1 MHLHINH
8 STYFKY
14 MTSFVGASIAIVET
28 SNIIDH
34 QLHLE
39 FPLVEV
45 ALVGLLIT
53 FIIGLFVTYRNQ
65 KTPDRIKE
73 KIKNKFE
80 KWSATQSVQFK
91 LNTTELLNANLFPEL
106 LSENNFD
113 KFIEISKQNN
123 SDGGAMNKLLPILNI
138 LLLVGFL
145 GAGIFFYIK
154 LGKASNTIEKEL
166 PEFLQLIKEGKSG
179 AAYYAGKKIL
189 ENDPNNKVVIDG
201 LKTVTTTVDLMT
213 VTPNIDVYL
222 QLSEADNK
230 WEFVG
235 KTPINKTSLPN
246 GTVKL
251 KFVDANKNEFI
262 VSAGTYFISTG
273 ENVFELPA
281 SMPDTTTMALVI
293 GGKTNI
299 FLAGLDSRPTAKFS
313 PYLIDKN
320 EVTNEEYKKF
330 VDAGGYKNASLW
342 NIPATLSGKPFNFE
356 LAQKLFVDQTGF
368 SGPATWS
375 NGSFPDGKAKFP
387 VNGISWFEADAYAKF
402 MKKNLPSVHQW
413 AKAATPSRSGLVCPV
428 SNFSKSETKE
438 VPYSSIKS
446 GYGLSDVA
454 GNVREWCANATKDDL
469 TERAILGGGY
479 DDDPYTFNDYYGQDA
494 FSRTSSNGMRLVK
507 DLTTNNQSL
516 YAEVIK
522 KPFRDF
528 LKLPK
533 ISKEIFDI
541 YKRQFDYEASALDI
555 KILKTDNSDPDY
567 TYELIE
573 YNAAYNNER
582 MSGVLFKPKNLTGKA
597 PAIVYFPGSNVIH
610 TSEIEKVTLSQ
621 MARSYVKMGY
631 AFFYPIYKGTINR
644 QDALKSDYAD
654 KTDFYKEHVIMWG
667 KDMKRSIDVIE
678 SRNDL
683 DASNLLYFG
692 VSWGGEMAN
701 IMIPIEPRIKRAV
714 LLVAGL
720 EFEEAKPEVEAAS
733 YTPFIKVP
741 ILMLNGK
748 YDYFFPSETSQKP
761 MFELIGTNKN
771 DKYWYLHESSHTV
784 PLDEFTK
791 KVKIFLDKYSKPA
804 GK

>member
-1 MHLHINH
+1 
-8 STYFKY
+8 

-53 FIIGLFVTYRNQ
+53 FIIGLFITYRNQ

-145 GAGIFFYIK
+145 GAGIFFYVK

-189 ENDPNNKVVIDG
+189 DNDPNNKVVIDG
-201 LKTVTTTVDLMT
+201 LKSITTTVDLMT
-213 VTPNIDVYL
+213 VSPNIEVYL

-251 KFVDANKNEFI
+251 KFVDTNKNEFI

-281 SMPDTTTMALVI
+281 SMPDTSTMALVI

-299 FLAGLDSRPTAKFS
+299 FLAGLDSRPAAKFS

-342 NIPATLSGKPFNFE
+342 TIPATLNGKPFNFE
-356 LAQKLFVDQTGF
+356 FVQKFFVDKTGF
-368 SGPATWS
+368 LGPATWS

-387 VNGISWFEADAYAKF
+387 VNGISWYEADAYAKF

-438 VPYSSIKS
+438 VPYSTIKS

-494 FSRTSSNGMRLVK
+494 FSRSSSNGVRLVK
-507 DLTTNNQSL
+507 DLTNNNLPL

-533 ISKEIFDI
+533 ISKEIFEI
-541 YKRQFDYEASALDI
+541 YKRQFDYEAGPLDI

-582 MSGVLFKPKNLTGKA
+582 MSGVLFKPKNVTGKA
-597 PAIVYFPGSNVIH
+597 QAIIHFPGSNVIH
-610 TSEIEKVTLSQ
+610 TSEIEKVTLGQ
-621 MARSYVKMGY
+621 MARSYLKMGY

-654 KTDFYKEHVIMWG
+654 KTDLYKDHVIMWG

-678 SRNDL
+678 SRSDL
-683 DASNLLYFG
+683 DVSNLIYFG

-761 MFELIGTNKN
+761 MFELIGTNK
-771 DKYWYLHESSHTV
+771 
-784 PLDEFTK
+784 
-791 KVKIFLDKYSKPA
+791 
-804 GK
+804 

>member
-1 MHLHINH
+1 
-8 STYFKY
+8 

-45 ALVGLLIT
+45 VLIGLLIT
-53 FIIGLFVTYRNQ
+53 FIIGLFITYRNQ

-73 KIKNKFE
+73 KIQNKFE
-80 KWSATQSVQFK
+80 KWTATQSTQFK
-91 LNTTELLNANLFPEL
+91 LNTTELLNAKLFPEL
-106 LSENNFD
+106 LSEDNFD
-113 KFIEISKQNN
+113 QFLQISKENN
-123 SDGGAMNKLLPILNI
+123 SNDSTINKLLPILNI
-138 LLLVGFL
+138 LLLICFL
-145 GAGIFFYIK
+145 GAGIFFYVK
-154 LGKASNTIEKEL
+154 LGRASNTIEKEL

-189 ENDPNNKVVIDG
+189 ESDPNNKVVIDG
-201 LKTVTTTVDLMT
+201 MKTITTTVDLMT
-213 VTPNIDVYL
+213 VSPNVDVFL
-222 QLSEADNK
+222 QLSENDNK
-230 WEFVG
+230 WEFIG

-246 GTVKL
+246 GTIKL
-251 KFVDANKNEFI
+251 KFIDSKKNEFI
-262 VSAGTYFISTG
+262 VTAGTYFISTG
-273 ENVFELPA
+273 ENNFELPE
-281 SMPDTTTMALVI
+281 SMPDTSTMALVI

-299 FLAGLDSRPTAKFS
+299 FLAGLDSRPATRFS

-320 EVTNEEYKKF
+320 EVTNEQFKKF
-330 VDAGGYKNASLW
+330 VDAGGYKNASFW
-342 NIPATLSGKPFNFE
+342 AIPSLINGKPFDFE
-356 LAQKLFVDQTGF
+356 KAQKMFVDKTGF
-368 SGPATWS
+368 PGPSTWS
-375 NGSFPDGKAKFP
+375 NGNFPDGKAKFP
-387 VNGISWFEADAYAKF
+387 VNGISWYEADAYAKF
-402 MKKNLPSVHQW
+402 MNKKLPSVHQW

-438 VPYSSIKS
+438 VPFSSIKS

-494 FSRTSSNGMRLVK
+494 FNRSSSNGVRLVK
-507 DLTTNNQSL
+507 DLTNNNLTL
-516 YAEVIK
+516 YTEVIK
-522 KPFRDF
+522 KPFRNF

-541 YKRQFDYEASALDI
+541 YKRQFDYEAGPLDI

-582 MSGVLFKPKNLTGKA
+582 MSGVLFKPKNIIGKA
-597 PAIVYFPGSNVIH
+597 PAIVFFPGSNVIH
-610 TSEIEKVTLSQ
+610 TSEIEKVTLNQ
-621 MARSYVKMGY
+621 MSRSFIKMGY

-654 KTDFYKEHVIMWG
+654 KTDLYKDHVIMWG

-678 SRNDL
+678 SRSDL

-701 IMIPIEPRIKRAV
+701 IMIPIENRIKRAV

-733 YTPFIKVP
+733 YTPYIKVP

-791 KVKIFLDKYSKPA
+791 KVKIFLDKYSKPN

>member
-53 FIIGLFVTYRNQ
+53 FIIGLFLTYRNQ

-123 SDGGAMNKLLPILNI
+123 SDGGALNKLLPILNI

-201 LKTVTTTVDLMT
+201 IKTITTAVDVIT

-222 QLSEADNK
+222 LLSQEDDK
-230 WEFVG
+230 WEFIG
-235 KTPINKTSLPN
+235 KTPLNKKSLPN
-246 GTVKL
+246 GNLKL
-251 KFVDANKNEFI
+251 KFVDANKHDFI
-262 VSAGTYFISTG
+262 VNVGTFNLELD
-273 ENVFELPA
+273 ENNFELPTT
-281 SMPDTTTMALVI
+281 MPDTTTMALVI
-293 GGKTNI
+293 GTNASVR
-299 FLAGLDSRPTAKFS
+299 LPGLDSRPRVMFS
-313 PYLIDKN
+313 PFLIDKT
-320 EVTNEEYKKF
+320 EVTNIEYKKF
-330 VDAGGYKNASLW
+330 VDAGGYKNPGLW
-342 NIPATLSGKPFNFE
+342 SIPTLLNGKPFNID

-368 SGPATWS
+368 SGPASWI
-375 NGSFPDGKAKFP
+375 NGTYPDGKANFP
-387 VNGISWFEADAYAKF
+387 VSGISWYEADAYAKF
-402 MKKNLPSVHQW
+402 VKKKLPTVYQW
-413 AKAATPSRSGLVCPV
+413 AHAATPLKSSSMCPS

-438 VPYSSIKS
+438 VPYSKIKS
-446 GYGLSDVA
+446 GFGLSDVA
-454 GNVREWCANATKDDL
+454 GNVREWCSNATKDDL

-479 DDDPYTFNDYYGQDA
+479 EDDSYTFNNYFGQDA
-494 FSRTSSNGMRLVK
+494 FNRSKSNGVRLVK
-507 DLTTNNQSL
+507 DLTNNNLQQ
-516 YAEVIK
+516 YAEIIK
-522 KPFRDF
+522 MPTRDF
-528 LKLPK
+528 LKIPK
-533 ISKEIFDI
+533 ISKEVFEI
-541 YKRQFDYEASALDI
+541 YKRQFDYEPTPLNI
-555 KILKTDNSDPDY
+555 KILKTDNSDPDF

-573 YNAAYNNER
+573 YNAAYNNEI
-582 MSGVLFKPKNLTGKA
+582 MSGVLFKPKNFNGKVPTIINYPTALSIYASDINELTLGQFQKTLLKLGH
-597 PAIVYFPGSNVIH
+597 AIFC
-610 TSEIEKVTLSQ
+610 
-621 MARSYVKMGY
+621 
-631 AFFYPIYKGTINR
+631 PIYKGTYNR
-644 QDALKSDYAD
+644 RDELKSYYPA

-678 SRNDL
+678 SRTDL
-683 DASNLLYFG
+683 DLSNLMYFG
-692 VSWGGEMAN
+692 FSWGGEMSN

-714 LLVAGL
+714 LIVAGYAFD
-720 EFEEAKPEVEAAS
+720 ESKPEVEAAV

-741 ILMLNGK
+741 VLMLNGK
-748 YDYFFPSETSQKP
+748 YDYIFPSETSQKP
-761 MFELIGTNKN
+761 MYELLGTNKN

>member
-1 MHLHINH
+1 
-8 STYFKY
+8 

-39 FPLVEV
+39 FPLVEA

-53 FIIGLFVTYRNQ
+53 FIIGLFITYRNQ

-138 LLLVGFL
+138 LLLVSFL
-145 GAGIFFYIK
+145 GAGIFFYVK

-189 ENDPNNKVVIDG
+189 DNDPNNKVVIDG
-201 LKTVTTTVDLMT
+201 LKTITTTVDLMT
-213 VTPNIDVYL
+213 VTPNVDVYL
-222 QLSEADNK
+222 QLSETENK
-230 WEFVG
+230 WEYVG

-251 KFVDANKNEFI
+251 KFVDTNKNEFI

-281 SMPDTTTMALVI
+281 SMPDTSTMALVI

-299 FLAGLDSRPTAKFS
+299 FLAGLDSRPAAKFS

-330 VDAGGYKNASLW
+330 VDAGGYKNPDFWS
-342 NIPATLSGKPFNFE
+342 IPTLLNGKPFNFN
-356 LAQKLFVDQTGF
+356 LAQKLFVDKTGF
-368 SGPATWS
+368 LGPATWS

-387 VNGISWFEADAYAKF
+387 VNGISWYEADAYAKF

-413 AKAATPSRSGLVCPV
+413 AKAATPSISGLVCPV

-438 VPYSSIKS
+438 VPYSTIKS

-494 FSRTSSNGMRLVK
+494 FSRTSSNGVRLVK
-507 DLTTNNQSL
+507 DLTNNNLPL
-516 YAEVIK
+516 YSEVIK

-533 ISKEIFDI
+533 ISKEIFEI
-541 YKRQFDYEASALDI
+541 YKRQFDYESGPLDI

-582 MSGVLFKPKNLTGKA
+582 MSGVLFKPKNVIGKA
-597 PAIVYFPGSNVIH
+597 PAIVFFPGSNVIH

-621 MARSYVKMGY
+621 MSRSYVKMGY

-654 KTDFYKEHVIMWG
+654 KTDLYKDHVIMWG

-678 SRNDL
+678 SRSDL

-791 KVKIFLDKYSKPA
+791 KVKIFLDKYSKPP

>member
-53 FIIGLFVTYRNQ
+53 FIIGLFITYRNQ

-145 GAGIFFYIK
+145 GAGIFFYVK

-189 ENDPNNKVVIDG
+189 DNDPNNKVVIDG
-201 LKTVTTTVDLMT
+201 LKSITTTVDLMT
-213 VTPNIDVYL
+213 VSPNIEVYL

-251 KFVDANKNEFI
+251 KFVDTNKNEFI

-281 SMPDTTTMALVI
+281 SMPDTSTMALVI

-299 FLAGLDSRPTAKFS
+299 FLAGLDSRPAAKFS

-342 NIPATLSGKPFNFE
+342 TIPATLNGKPFNFE
-356 LAQKLFVDQTGF
+356 FVQKFFVDKTGF
-368 SGPATWS
+368 LGPATWS

-387 VNGISWFEADAYAKF
+387 VNGISWYEADAYAKF

-438 VPYSSIKS
+438 VPYSTIKS

-494 FSRTSSNGMRLVK
+494 FSRSSSNGVRLVK
-507 DLTTNNQSL
+507 DLTNNNLPL

-533 ISKEIFDI
+533 ISKEIFEI
-541 YKRQFDYEASALDI
+541 YKRQFDYEAGPLDI

-582 MSGVLFKPKNLTGKA
+582 MSGVLFKPKNVTGKA
-597 PAIVYFPGSNVIH
+597 QAIIHFPGSNVIH
-610 TSEIEKVTLSQ
+610 TSEIEKVTLGQ
-621 MARSYVKMGY
+621 MARSYLKMGY

-654 KTDFYKEHVIMWG
+654 KTDLYKDHVIMWG

-678 SRNDL
+678 SRSDL
-683 DASNLLYFG
+683 DVSNLLYFG

>member
-53 FIIGLFVTYRNQ
+53 FIIGLFITYRNQ

-145 GAGIFFYIK
+145 GAGIFFYVK

-166 PEFLQLIKEGKSG
+166 PEFLQLIKEGKAG

-189 ENDPNNKVVIDG
+189 DNDPNNKVVIDG
-201 LKTVTTTVDLMT
+201 LKSITTTVDLMT

-251 KFVDANKNEFI
+251 KFVDSNKNEFI

-299 FLAGLDSRPTAKFS
+299 FLAGLDSRPAAKFS

-330 VDAGGYKNASLW
+330 VDAGGYKNPSLW
-342 NIPATLSGKPFNFE
+342 SIPTLLNGKPFNID

-494 FSRTSSNGMRLVK
+494 FSRSSSNGVRLVK
-507 DLTTNNQSL
+507 DLTNNNLPL

-533 ISKEIFDI
+533 ISKEIFEI
-541 YKRQFDYEASALDI
+541 YKRQFDYEAGPLDI

-582 MSGVLFKPKNLTGKA
+582 MSGVLFKPKNVTGKA
-597 PAIVYFPGSNVIH
+597 QAIIHFPGSNVIH
-610 TSEIEKVTLSQ
+610 TSEIEKVTLGQ

-654 KTDFYKEHVIMWG
+654 KTDLYKDHVIMWG

-678 SRNDL
+678 SRSDL
-683 DASNLLYFG
+683 DVSNLLYFG

>member
-1 MHLHINH
+1 MHIHVNH

-14 MTSFVGASIAIVET
+14 MTSFLGASIAIVEA

-39 FPLVEV
+39 FPLIKFSVI
-45 ALVGLLIT
+45 GLLIT
-53 FIIGLFVTYRNQ
+53 FIIGLILTYRNQ

-73 KIKNKFE
+73 KILIKFE
-80 KWSATQSVQFK
+80 KWESTQSVKFK
-91 LNTTELLNANLFPEL
+91 LNTTELLNAKLFPDL
-106 LSENNFD
+106 LSEKNFD
-113 KFIEISKQNN
+113 KFIDISKQNN
-123 SDGGAMNKLLPILNI
+123 SDGNAINKLLPILNI
-138 LLLVGFL
+138 ILVVIFF

-179 AAYYAGKKIL
+179 AAYYAGKKLL

-201 LKTVTTTVDLMT
+201 LKTITTTVDLMT
-213 VTPNIDVYL
+213 VSPNIDVYL
-222 QLSEADNK
+222 QLSETDDK
-230 WEFVG
+230 WELIG

-251 KFVDANKNEFI
+251 KFIDAKKNEFI
-262 VSAGTYFISTG
+262 VTAGTYFISTG
-273 ENVFELPA
+273 ENIFELPN
-281 SMPDTTTMALVI
+281 SMPDTSTMALVI

-299 FLAGLDSRPTAKFS
+299 FLAGLDSRPAVTFS

-320 EVTNEEYKKF
+320 EVTNQEYKKF
-330 VDAGGYKNASLW
+330 VDADDYKIATFWS
-342 NIPATLSGKPFNFE
+342 IPKVVNGKPFTFDQ
-356 LAQKLFVDQTGF
+356 AQKLFIDKTGF
-368 SGPATWS
+368 AGPASWS
-375 NGSFPDGKAKFP
+375 NGTYPDGKANFP
-387 VNGISWFEADAYAKF
+387 VSGISWYEADAYAKF
-402 MKKNLPSVHQW
+402 MKKRLPSVHQW
-413 AKAATPSRSGLVCPV
+413 AKAATPSRSGLICPV
-428 SNFSKSETKE
+428 SNFSKSETHE
-438 VPYSSIKS
+438 VPYSKIQS
-446 GYGLSDVA
+446 GYGLNDVA

-469 TERAILGGGY
+469 SE
-479 DDDPYTFNDYYGQDA
+479 
-494 FSRTSSNGMRLVK
+494 K
-507 DLTTNNQSL
+507 D
-516 YAEVIK
+516 
-522 KPFRDF
+522 FM
-528 LKLPK
+528 KLPK

-541 YKRQFDYEASALDI
+541 YKRQFDYEAGPLDI

-582 MSGVLFKPKNLTGKA
+582 MSGVLFKPKNVKGKI
-597 PAIVYFPGSNVIH
+597 PSIIFFPGSNVIH
-610 TSEIEKVTLSQ
+610 TSEIEKVTISQ
-621 MARSYVKMGY
+621 MSRSFIKFGY

-654 KTDFYKEHVIMWG
+654 KTDFYKDHVIMWG

-678 SRNDL
+678 SRADL
-683 DASNLLYFG
+683 DASNLMYFG

-720 EFEEAKPEVEAAS
+720 IFEEAKPEVEAAS

-771 DKYWYLHESSHTV
+771 DKYWYLYESSHTV

-791 KVKIFLDKYSKPA
+791 KVKIFLDKYSKPPV
-804 GK
+804 K

>member
-1 MHLHINH
+1 
-8 STYFKY
+8 

-39 FPLVEV
+39 FPLVEA

-53 FIIGLFVTYRNQ
+53 FIIGLFITYRNQ

-138 LLLVGFL
+138 LLLVSFL
-145 GAGIFFYIK
+145 GAGIFFYVK

-189 ENDPNNKVVIDG
+189 DNDPNNKVVIDG
-201 LKTVTTTVDLMT
+201 LKTITTTVDLMT
-213 VTPNIDVYL
+213 VTPNVDVYL
-222 QLSEADNK
+222 QLSETENK
-230 WEFVG
+230 WEYVG

-251 KFVDANKNEFI
+251 KFVDTNKNEFI

-273 ENVFELPA
+273 ENMFELPS

-299 FLAGLDSRPTAKFS
+299 FLAGLDSRPAAKFS

-330 VDAGGYKNASLW
+330 VDAGGYKNPDFWS
-342 NIPATLSGKPFNFE
+342 IPTLLNGKPFNFN
-356 LAQKLFVDQTGF
+356 LAQKLFVDKTGF
-368 SGPATWS
+368 LGPATWS

-387 VNGISWFEADAYAKF
+387 VNGISWYEADAYAKF

-413 AKAATPSRSGLVCPV
+413 AKAATPSISGLVCPV

-438 VPYSSIKS
+438 VPYSTIKS

-494 FSRTSSNGMRLVK
+494 FSRTSSNGVRLVK
-507 DLTTNNQSL
+507 DLTNNNLPL
-516 YAEVIK
+516 YSEVIK

-533 ISKEIFDI
+533 ISKEIFEI
-541 YKRQFDYEASALDI
+541 YKRQFDYESGPLDI

-582 MSGVLFKPKNLTGKA
+582 MSGVLFKPKNVIGKA
-597 PAIVYFPGSNVIH
+597 PAIVFFPGSNVIH

-621 MARSYVKMGY
+621 MSRSYVKMGY

-654 KTDFYKEHVIMWG
+654 KTDLYKDHVIMWG

-678 SRNDL
+678 SRSDL

-791 KVKIFLDKYSKPA
+791 KVKIFLDKYSKPS

>member
-1 MHLHINH
+1 
-8 STYFKY
+8 

-53 FIIGLFVTYRNQ
+53 FIIGLFITYRNQ

-138 LLLVGFL
+138 LLLVSFL
-145 GAGIFFYIK
+145 GAGIFFYVK

-189 ENDPNNKVVIDG
+189 DNDPNNKVVIDG
-201 LKTVTTTVDLMT
+201 LKTITTTVDLMT
-213 VTPNIDVYL
+213 VTPNVDVYL
-222 QLSEADNK
+222 QLSETENK
-230 WEFVG
+230 WEYVG

-251 KFVDANKNEFI
+251 KFIDANKNEFI

-273 ENVFELPA
+273 ENMFELPS

-299 FLAGLDSRPTAKFS
+299 FLAGLDSRPAAKFS

-330 VDAGGYKNASLW
+330 VDAGGYNNPDFWS
-342 NIPATLSGKPFNFE
+342 IPTLLNGKPFNFN
-356 LAQKLFVDQTGF
+356 LAQKLFVDKTGF
-368 SGPATWS
+368 LGPATWS

-387 VNGISWFEADAYAKF
+387 VNGISWYEADAYAKF

-413 AKAATPSRSGLVCPV
+413 AKAATPSISGLVCPV

-438 VPYSSIKS
+438 VPYSTIKS

-494 FSRTSSNGMRLVK
+494 FSRTSSNGVRLVK
-507 DLTTNNQSL
+507 DLTNNN
-516 YAEVIK
+516 
-522 KPFRDF
+522 
-528 LKLPK
+528 LP
-533 ISKEIFDI
+533 
-541 YKRQFDYEASALDI
+541 L
-555 KILKTDNSDPDY
+555 
-567 TYELIE
+567 
-573 YNAAYNNER
+573 
-582 MSGVLFKPKNLTGKA
+582 
-597 PAIVYFPGSNVIH
+597 
-610 TSEIEKVTLSQ
+610 
-621 MARSYVKMGY
+621 
-631 AFFYPIYKGTINR
+631 
-644 QDALKSDYAD
+644 
-654 KTDFYKEHVIMWG
+654 
-667 KDMKRSIDVIE
+667 
-678 SRNDL
+678 
-683 DASNLLYFG
+683 
-692 VSWGGEMAN
+692 
-701 IMIPIEPRIKRAV
+701 
-714 LLVAGL
+714 
-720 EFEEAKPEVEAAS
+720 
-733 YTPFIKVP
+733 
-741 ILMLNGK
+741 
-748 YDYFFPSETSQKP
+748 
-761 MFELIGTNKN
+761 
-771 DKYWYLHESSHTV
+771 
-784 PLDEFTK
+784 
-791 KVKIFLDKYSKPA
+791 
-804 GK
+804 

>member
-53 FIIGLFVTYRNQ
+53 FIIGLFITYRNQ

-145 GAGIFFYIK
+145 GAGIFFYVK

-189 ENDPNNKVVIDG
+189 DNDPNNKVVIDG
-201 LKTVTTTVDLMT
+201 LKSITTTVDLMT
-213 VTPNIDVYL
+213 VSPNIEVYL

-251 KFVDANKNEFI
+251 KFVDTNKNEFI

-281 SMPDTTTMALVI
+281 SMPDTSTMALVI

-299 FLAGLDSRPTAKFS
+299 FLAGLDSRPAAKFS

-342 NIPATLSGKPFNFE
+342 TIPATLNGKPFNFN
-356 LAQKLFVDQTGF
+356 LAQKLFVDKTGF
-368 SGPATWS
+368 LGPATWS

-387 VNGISWFEADAYAKF
+387 VNGISWYEADAYAKF

-438 VPYSSIKS
+438 VPYSTIKS

-494 FSRTSSNGMRLVK
+494 FSRSSSNGVRLVK
-507 DLTTNNQSL
+507 DLTNNNLPL

-533 ISKEIFDI
+533 ISKEIFEI
-541 YKRQFDYEASALDI
+541 YKRQFDYEAGPLDI

-582 MSGVLFKPKNLTGKA
+582 MSGVLFKPKNVTGKA
-597 PAIVYFPGSNVIH
+597 QAIIHFPGSNVIH
-610 TSEIEKVTLSQ
+610 TSEIEKVTLGQ
-621 MARSYVKMGY
+621 MARSYLKMGY

-654 KTDFYKEHVIMWG
+654 KTDLYKDHVIMWG

-678 SRNDL
+678 SRSDL
-683 DASNLLYFG
+683 DVSNLLYFG

>member
-1 MHLHINH
+1 MHIHVNH

-14 MTSFVGASIAIVET
+14 MTSFLGASIAIVEA

-39 FPLVEV
+39 FPLIKFSVI
-45 ALVGLLIT
+45 GLLIT
-53 FIIGLFVTYRNQ
+53 FIIGLILTYRNQ

-73 KIKNKFE
+73 KILIKFE
-80 KWSATQSVQFK
+80 KWESTQSVKFK
-91 LNTTELLNANLFPEL
+91 LNTTELLNAKLFPDL
-106 LSENNFD
+106 LSEKNFD

-123 SDGGAMNKLLPILNI
+123 SDGNTINKLLPILNI
-138 LLLVGFL
+138 ILVVIFF

-179 AAYYAGKKIL
+179 AAYYAGKKLL

-201 LKTVTTTVDLMT
+201 LKTITTTVDLMT
-213 VTPNIDVYL
+213 VSPNIDVYL
-222 QLSEADNK
+222 QLSETDDK
-230 WEFVG
+230 WELIG

-251 KFVDANKNEFI
+251 KFIDAKKNEFI
-262 VSAGTYFISTG
+262 VTAGTYFISTG
-273 ENVFELPA
+273 ENIFELPN
-281 SMPDTTTMALVI
+281 SMPDTSTMALVI

-299 FLAGLDSRPTAKFS
+299 FLAGLDSRPAVTFS

-320 EVTNEEYKKF
+320 EVTNQEYKKF
-330 VDAGGYKNASLW
+330 VDADDYKIATFWS
-342 NIPATLSGKPFNFE
+342 IPKVVNGKPFTFDQ
-356 LAQKLFVDQTGF
+356 AQKLFIDKTGF
-368 SGPATWS
+368 AGPASWS
-375 NGSFPDGKAKFP
+375 NGTYPDGKANFP
-387 VNGISWFEADAYAKF
+387 VSGISWYEADAYAKF
-402 MKKNLPSVHQW
+402 MKKRLPSVHQW
-413 AKAATPSRSGLVCPV
+413 AKAATPSRSGLICPV
-428 SNFSKSETKE
+428 SNFSKSETHE
-438 VPYSSIKS
+438 VPYSKIQS
-446 GYGLSDVA
+446 GYGLNDVA

-469 TERAILGGGY
+469 SEKAILGGGY
-479 DDDPYTFNDYYGQDA
+479 DDDPYTFNDYYGQDV
-494 FSRTSSNGMRLVK
+494 FNRNSSNGIRLVK
-507 DLTTNNQSL
+507 DLTTNNENL
-516 YAEVIK
+516 YTEVIK

-528 LKLPK
+528 MKLPK

-541 YKRQFDYEASALDI
+541 YKRQFDYEAGPLDI

-582 MSGVLFKPKNLTGKA
+582 MSGVLFKPKNVKGKI
-597 PAIVYFPGSNVIH
+597 PSIIFFPGSNVIH
-610 TSEIEKVTLSQ
+610 TSEIEKVTISQ
-621 MARSYVKMGY
+621 MSRSFIKFGY

-654 KTDFYKEHVIMWG
+654 KTDFYKDHVIMWG

-678 SRNDL
+678 SRADL
-683 DASNLLYFG
+683 DASNLMYFG

-720 EFEEAKPEVEAAS
+720 IFEEAKPEVEAAS

-771 DKYWYLHESSHTV
+771 DKYWYLYESSHTV

-791 KVKIFLDKYSKPA
+791 KVKIFLDKYSKPPV
-804 GK
+804 K

>member
-53 FIIGLFVTYRNQ
+53 FIIGLFITYRNQ

-145 GAGIFFYIK
+145 GAGIFFYVK

-189 ENDPNNKVVIDG
+189 DNDPNNKVVIDG
-201 LKTVTTTVDLMT
+201 LKSITTTVDLMT
-213 VTPNIDVYL
+213 VSPNIEVYL

-251 KFVDANKNEFI
+251 KFVDTNKNEFI

-281 SMPDTTTMALVI
+281 SMPDTSTMALVI

-299 FLAGLDSRPTAKFS
+299 FLAGLDSRPAAKFS

-342 NIPATLSGKPFNFE
+342 TIPATLNGKPFNFE
-356 LAQKLFVDQTGF
+356 FVQKFFVDKTGF
-368 SGPATWS
+368 LGPATWS

-387 VNGISWFEADAYAKF
+387 VNGISWYEADAYAKF

-438 VPYSSIKS
+438 VPYSTIKS

-494 FSRTSSNGMRLVK
+494 FSRSSSNGVRLVK
-507 DLTTNNQSL
+507 DLTNNNLPL

-533 ISKEIFDI
+533 ISKEIFEI
-541 YKRQFDYEASALDI
+541 YKRQFDYEAGPLDI

-582 MSGVLFKPKNLTGKA
+582 MSGVLFKPKNVTGKA
-597 PAIVYFPGSNVIH
+597 QAIIHFPGSNVIH
-610 TSEIEKVTLSQ
+610 TSEIEKVTLGQ

-654 KTDFYKEHVIMWG
+654 KTDLYKDHVIMWG

-678 SRNDL
+678 SRSDL
-683 DASNLLYFG
+683 DVSNLLYFG
-692 VSWGGEMAN
+692 VIWGGEMAN